1 MNNTAKRANEKLLFI
16 SDAHEQFYKEKLNIV
31 RTKDCYHKALI
42 YCLGIN
48 ADTRANADSIYD
60 FQNGL
65 VKPDCLHAGWQTSGS
80 SKVTRIAM
88 NLYCNGT
95 PSVIK
100 ESNYEDQI
108 SEISK
113 YTVEELFCCGYAP
126 FFWQAIQIRYPE
138 YAVYNF
144 KLAKLFGGDD

>member
-48 ADTRANADSIYD
+48 ADTRANVDSIYD
-60 FQNGL
+60 FENGL
-65 VKPDCLHAGWQTSGS
+65 VKPKCLHAGWQTSGS

-100 ESNYEDQI
+100 ESNYENQI
-108 SEISK
+108 SANLSISESSHLFLGAIICILGIEDK
-113 YTVEELFCCGYAP
+113 YDKSNIP
-126 FFWQAIQIRYPE
+126 
-138 YAVYNF
+138 
-144 KLAKLFGGDD
+144 